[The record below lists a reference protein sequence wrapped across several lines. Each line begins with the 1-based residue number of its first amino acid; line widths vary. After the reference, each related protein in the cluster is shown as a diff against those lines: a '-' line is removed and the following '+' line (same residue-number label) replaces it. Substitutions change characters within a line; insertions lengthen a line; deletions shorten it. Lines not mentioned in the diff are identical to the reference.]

1 MVPHRSFQSALRSWG
16 RLHVLRHLP
25 SDRLLSHMWLC
36 TCRVLRLVLRRSP
49 KGGCVCIG
57 REGVQVRGTGQMAS
71 HTLAHTPFV
80 GPILPISPSPL
91 PPLHL
96 HLWSCFSSS
105 SLCLPEQQEETQ
117 CFRQGPCRA
126 GGREESKN
134 PTPRAESLGSL
145 SHVAEP
151 HPAPAMTVRRRVWLC
166 A

>member
-1 MVPHRSFQSALRSWG
+1 
-16 RLHVLRHLP
+16 
-25 SDRLLSHMWLC
+25 
-36 TCRVLRLVLRRSP
+36 
-49 KGGCVCIG
+49 
-57 REGVQVRGTGQMAS
+57 MAS

-117 CFRQGPCRA
+117 RFRQGPCRA

-134 PTPRAESLGSL
+134 PLPRAESLGSL
-145 SHVAEP
+145 LGACHTLPSPTLH
-151 HPAPAMTVRRRVWLC
+151 LL
-166 A
+166 